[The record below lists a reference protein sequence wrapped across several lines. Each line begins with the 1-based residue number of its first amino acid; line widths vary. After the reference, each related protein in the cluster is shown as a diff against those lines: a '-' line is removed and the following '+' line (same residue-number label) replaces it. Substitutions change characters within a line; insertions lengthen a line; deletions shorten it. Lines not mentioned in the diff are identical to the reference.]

1 MRFLTTGSGN
11 HQKFVDISM
20 TWWYADGMRYLIF
33 AITVLIMSGCGGGG
47 TWGPVLEVSPPD
59 CVMGRFDVTV
69 STGRIQDDPRFI
81 TSDVEID
88 VIALTNDQYCI
99 DGWYKHDLQD
109 YFSVTGDSLRDA
121 SPVWKAKFNA
131 TDDDPK
137 TLSSDDPL
145 WSIWEAEEATH
156 LVILAKQMGEGSGD
170 SARRL
175 VLPLDRSRW
184 HDDKIELRLMKSGL
198 VLRTRRLPPW
208 PGQPTN
214 RFKHY

>member
-1 MRFLTTGSGN
+1 MRHVILS
-11 HQKFVDISM
+11 
-20 TWWYADGMRYLIF
+20 
-33 AITVLIMSGCGGGG
+33 VLLFIMSGCGAGG

-59 CVMGRFDVTV
+59 CVMGRYDVTV
-69 STGRIQDDPRFI
+69 SAGRIQDDPRFI

-88 VIALTNDQYCI
+88 VIALTNDQYCV
-99 DGWYKHDLQD
+99 DGWYKHDLKK
-109 YFSVTGDSLRDA
+109 YFNVNGDSLRDD
-121 SPVWKAKFNA
+121 SPVWKARFNSG
-131 TDDDPK
+131 DSDPR
-137 TLSSDDPL
+137 TLASDDPIWL
-145 WSIWEAEEATH
+145 IWEAEEATH

-170 SARRL
+170 STRRL

-184 HDDKIELRLMKSGL
+184 YDDNIELRLMKSGL

>member
-1 MRFLTTGSGN
+1 MRN
-11 HQKFVDISM
+11 V
-20 TWWYADGMRYLIF
+20 IF
-33 AITVLIMSGCGGGG
+33 ALLMIIMAGCSGGG

-59 CVMGRFDVTV
+59 CVMGRYDVTV
-69 STGRIQDDPRFI
+69 SAGRIQDDPRFI

-99 DGWYKHDLQD
+99 DGWYKHDLKK
-109 YFSVTGDSLRDA
+109 YFNANGDSLRDN
-121 SPVWKAKFNA
+121 SSVWRARFNA
-131 TDDDPK
+131 NDSDPK
-137 TLSSDDPL
+137 TLTSDDPI
-145 WSIWEAEEATH
+145 WSVWAAEEATH
-156 LVILAKQMGEGSGD
+156 LVILAKQMNEGSGD
-170 SARRL
+170 STRRI

-184 HDDKIELRLMKSGL
+184 HDDNIELRLMKSGL